1 MRRLLVSLAGF
12 LLTAALL
19 APAALAN
26 DHGQGWYGSG
36 ETDDKVVT
44 NAGFILIAAF
54 PVFVTVMSLLQ
65 MRLDKRKKAR
75 IAAQKA
81 RAVRER
87 NGW

>member
-1 MRRLLVSLAGF
+1 MRRLLASLAGF
-12 LLTAALL
+12 LVTAALL

-26 DHGQGWYGSG
+26 DHGQGWWG
-36 ETDDKVVT
+36 ETNDKVVT

-81 RAVRER
+81 RAVRQR

>member
-1 MRRLLVSLAGF
+1 MRRLVLSLAGF
-12 LLTAALL
+12 LVSAALL

-26 DHGQGWYGSG
+26 DHGQGWWG
-36 ETDDKVVT
+36 ETNDKVVT

-54 PVFVTVMSLLQ
+54 PIFVTVMSLLQ
-65 MRLDKRKKAR
+65 MRLDKRKKAH

-81 RAVRER
+81 RAARQR

>member
-1 MRRLLVSLAGF
+1 MRRLLAALTGF
-12 LLTAALL
+12 LVTAALL
-19 APAALAN
+19 APVAMAN

-36 ETDDKVVT
+36 ATSDKVVT

-54 PVFVTVMSLLQ
+54 PVFVTVMTLLQ
-65 MRLDKRKKAR
+65 MRLDKRKKAH

>member
-1 MRRLLVSLAGF
+1 MRRLLASLAGF
-12 LLTAALL
+12 LVTAALL

-26 DHGQGWYGSG
+26 DHGQGWWG
-36 ETDDKVVT
+36 ETNDKVVT

-75 IAAQKA
+75 LAAQKA
-81 RAVRER
+81 RAVRQR

>member
-1 MRRLLVSLAGF
+1 MRRLLASLATF
-12 LLTAALL
+12 LLAAALL

-26 DHGQGWYGSG
+26 DHGQGWWG
-36 ETDDKVVT
+36 ETNDKVVT

-54 PVFVTVMSLLQ
+54 PIFVTVMSLLQ

-75 IAAQKA
+75 LAAEKA
-81 RAVRER
+81 RAVRQR